1 MTLVAIQQPNYLPWL
16 GYFHK
21 IALANVFVFLDDVQF
36 SKNGYIN
43 RVRILSNGTARWL
56 TVPVSVHLGDPIN
69 GVRPA
74 RDGWTAAHLDTLK
87 TVYGD
92 AAAFR
97 QIWPR
102 LKEIYGNLPPGDLAA
117 SNRALIERIASE
129 LGLRCRFLASSEI
142 DTGAMSGDD
151 RLVRIVAA
159 VVANG
164 TYLSGK
170 GGASYQDPA
179 KFGAAGLGFR
189 YTDFH
194 HPVYDQG
201 PGNHVFVP
209 GLSAVD
215 AVFRLGWSG
224 AAELLGAAVEAD

>member
-1 MTLVAIQQPNYLPWL
+1 MIVAIHQPNYLPWL

-21 IALANVFVFLDDVQF
+21 IAQADVFVFLDDVQF

-43 RVRILSNGTARWL
+43 RVRILANGTARWL
-56 TVPVSVHLGDPIN
+56 TVPVSVHLGDAIN
-69 GVRPA
+69 AVYAA
-74 RDGWTAAHLDTLK
+74 RADWRVAHLDTLK
-87 TVYGD
+87 TFYGG
-92 AAAFR
+92 AAAFAAV
-97 QIWPR
+97 WPR
-102 LKEIYGNLPPGDLAA
+102 LREIYAGLPADQLAA
-117 SNRALIERIASE
+117 SNRVLIERVAGE

-142 DTGAMSGDD
+142 DSGAMSGDD

-159 VVANG
+159 VAANG

-170 GGASYQDPA
+170 GGASYQDPD

-201 PGNHVFVP
+201 PGNHAFVP

-215 AVFRLGWSG
+215 PVFRLGWSG
-224 AAELLGAAVEAD
+224 AAELLGAAVEAA